1 MTAPDSPAPRLA
13 NSKTWGSDPI
23 AALLR
28 AMGIEYIAFTP
39 GASFRGLHDSLVNYL
54 GTKKPDM
61 LLAVH
66 EESAVAIAHGYAKVT
81 GKPMAVALHANVG
94 LMHATMAIFN
104 AWCDRMPILL
114 IGAEG
119 PMDAVHRRPWVDW
132 IHTMAD
138 LPALIRG
145 YTKWDDHPRSVHA
158 ALESI
163 LRANLIA
170 TTAPQGPTFVCLD
183 AGLQEQMVDG
193 AVELP
198 PVERFKT
205 PEPPD
210 PPADA
215 VSRAAAVLQKAKNP
229 VIMIGRVSLDEG
241 DWDRRVALA
250 ERLGARVVT
259 DLKWGAAFPTKHRLH
274 PFPPGLYITPDA
286 HAAIRAADAILS
298 LDWIDLAGTLR
309 QSNEGGLPAGTVIH
323 CSVDQHIHRGSSMDY
338 QGLPPVDISI
348 LCPPDRLVPKLLDA
362 LGPRKS
368 APALVAGGAAPKP
381 AANAPAAVAPTI
393 ITVEMLSDA
402 CGKALAD
409 CRPSF
414 VRLPIGWPGDN
425 CDFRHPLDFLGSD
438 GGGGLGAG
446 PGLVIGAA
454 LALKGTGRMAV
465 ALLGDGDFLMGVTA
479 LWTGVHYKTPALIVV
494 ANNQSFFNDELH
506 QERVARRR
514 DRPVENKWI
523 GMRMSEP
530 IFDLAMLA
538 RGQGAVGIGAVKDPA
553 KLDEALRQAVAEVRG
568 GKLVVLDVHVAPEY
582 ARATSAA
589 LMRNAPS
596 YR

>member
-1 MTAPDSPAPRLA
+1 MNAPGQPEPRLA
-13 NSKTWGSDPI
+13 NARTWGSDPI

-54 GTKKPDM
+54 GAKKPDM

-119 PMDAVHRRPWVDW
+119 PLDPVHRRPWVDW
-132 IHTMAD
+132 IHTTAD
-138 LPALIRG
+138 LPALVRG
-145 YTKWDDHPRSVHA
+145 FTKWDDQPASVPA

-163 LRANLIA
+163 LRARAIA
-170 TTAPQGPTFVCLD
+170 TTAPQGPVFVCLD
-183 AGLQEQMVDG
+183 AGLQEQMIDG
-193 AVELP
+193 AIELP

-210 PPADA
+210 PPAEA
-215 VSRAAAVLQKAKNP
+215 VARAAAALQQAKNP
-229 VIMIGRVSLDEG
+229 VILMGRVSLDPG

-250 ERLGARVVT
+250 ERLGARVIT
-259 DLKWGAAFPTKHRLH
+259 DLKWGASFPTKHPLH
-274 PFPPGLYITPDA
+274 PFPPALYINGDA
-286 HAAIRAADAILS
+286 HAAIREADAILS

-309 QSNEGGLPAGTVIH
+309 QSNEGGLPGATVIH
-323 CSVDQHIHRGSSMDY
+323 CSVDQHIHRGWNKDY
-338 QGLPPVDISI
+338 QGLPPVDVSI
-348 LCPPDRLVPKLLDA
+348 LAAPDRVVPKLLAA

-368 APALVAGGAAPKP
+368 DRPAWVPEVIAGTPPP
-381 AANAPAAVAPTI
+381 AAPAAPSKVITI
-393 ITVEMLSDA
+393 DLLARRCSE
-402 CGKALAD
+402 ALAD

-414 VRLPIGWPGDN
+414 VRLPIGWPGDH
-425 CDFRHPLDFLGSD
+425 CRFTHPLDFLGSD
-438 GGGGLGAG
+438 GGGGIGAG
-446 PGLVIGAA
+446 PGLAVGAA
-454 LALKGTGRMAV
+454 LALKGSGRMPV
-465 ALLGDGDFLMGVTA
+465 AILGDGDYLMGVTA
-479 LWTGVHYKTPALIVV
+479 LWTGVHCRTPALIVV

-514 DRPVENKWI
+514 DRPIENRWI
-523 GMRMSEP
+523 GMRMSDP
-530 IFDLAMLA
+530 PFDLAMMA
-538 RGQGAVGIGAVKDPA
+538 HGQGAVGIGPVKDPA
-553 KLDEALRQAVAEVRG
+553 ELEAALKQAVAQVRRG
-568 GKLVVLDVHVAPEY
+568 ALVVVDVHVAPEY

-589 LMRNAPS
+589 LMR
-596 YR
+596 